1 MGECEGYRCSIS
13 IQSKTEGR
21 RNKMNPFLK
30 KLGLAEDTRAVI
42 IHTDDIGM
50 CHASV
55 QAFKDL
61 WAFGTITS
69 GAVMVPCPWFP
80 AVAQMCRENPDID
93 MGVHATLNAE
103 WENYRWG
110 PVSTR
115 DPESG
120 LLDADGYFNQWH
132 QAVYDHARPE
142 AVENEVNAQIERAL
156 AAGIDV
162 THVDSHMGTIMNPKF
177 IQSYIQAAASRL
189 LPNMLPRLDA
199 QGMDLMGLSADEKL
213 LYEPMMQQFE
223 KMGLPMVDG
232 IHGLPLDQ
240 PNPDRQME
248 IAKDLLGNLPV
259 GITHFIFHP
268 SIDTAELRSIA
279 PDWESRVSNYNTF
292 MSDELKKFIEGED
305 IKLIGYR
312 QIREAMR
319 KG

>member
-1 MGECEGYRCSIS
+1 
-13 IQSKTEGR
+13 
-21 RNKMNPFLK
+21 MNPFLK
-30 KLGLAEDTRAVI
+30 KLGLSEDTRAVI

-61 WAFGTITS
+61 WSFGTITS

-80 AVAQMCRENPDID
+80 AVAQMCRENPEID

-103 WENYRWG
+103 WESYRWG
-110 PVSTR
+110 PLSTR
-115 DPESG
+115 DPDSG

-132 QAVYDHARPE
+132 QAVYDNARPE
-142 AVENEVNAQIERAL
+142 AVEREVNAQIERAL

-177 IQSYIQAAASRL
+177 IQSYIQAGASRL
-189 LPNMLPRLDA
+189 LPNMLPRMDA
-199 QGMDLMGLSADEKL
+199 QGMDIMALSAEEKIS
-213 LYEPMMQQFE
+213 YEPLSQQFE
-223 KMGLPMVDG
+223 KMGIPMLDG
-232 IHGLPLDQ
+232 LLGMPLDQ

-248 IAKDLLGNLPV
+248 IARNLLGNLPV

-292 MSDELKKFIEGED
+292 MSDDLKKFIEGED

-312 QIREAMR
+312 QIREVMR

>member
-1 MGECEGYRCSIS
+1 M
-13 IQSKTEGR
+13 TP
-21 RNKMNPFLK
+21 NPFLK
-30 KLGLAEDTRAVI
+30 KLGFSDTDRLVI

-61 WAFGTITS
+61 WKFGTITS

-80 AVAQMCRENPDID
+80 AIAQMCRENPEID

-103 WENYRWG
+103 WESYRWG

-132 QAVYDHARPE
+132 QAVYDHAKPE
-142 AVENEVNAQIERAL
+142 AVEREVNAQIERAL

-189 LPNMLPRLDA
+189 LPNMLPRMDA
-199 QGMDLMGLSADEKL
+199 AGMEMVEMNANERQA
-213 LYEPMMQQFE
+213 YEPILQQLE
-223 KMGLPMVDG
+223 SMGVPMLEG
-232 IHGLPLDQ
+232 IVSMPLDE
-240 PNPDRQME
+240 PNLNKQME
-248 IAKDLLGNLPV
+248 IAKDLFGNLPV

-305 IKLIGYR
+305 IQLIGYR
-312 QIREAMR
+312 QIRDAMR